1 MQLNEMNLN
10 DKLRLI
16 SLIPTALKLMM
27 YVMVTVMRVMD
38 QLSDRSRVTVISTV
52 LYVL

>member
-16 SLIPTALKLMM
+16 SLIPTASKLMM
-27 YVMVTVMRVMD
+27 
-38 QLSDRSRVTVISTV
+38 
-52 LYVL
+52 